1 MVFDQ
6 WEAADFQPYGE
17 EDNLFIMRI
26 EFIGLISCFNLYRP
40 DTCALRGRRPLPDR
54 IPGDYKAPF
63 DRASCSNSPKT
74 PICSTISSGWRGARS
89 ATSSVVSPE
98 RTSTPMAPAL

>member
-17 EDNLFIMRI
+17 EDNLFIMGI
-26 EFIGLISCFNLYRP
+26 EFIGLMSYFNLS
-40 DTCALRGRRPLPDR
+40 CALRFRQALPDR

-74 PICSTISSGWRGARS
+74 PICSTISSG
-89 ATSSVVSPE
+89 
-98 RTSTPMAPAL
+98 